1 MNFDIL
7 IGMADNWMNTLDKR
21 RLEAFV
27 QLSKELNFTR
37 AARLLNITQSTLS
50 AAIRTLEIELDVVLF
65 ERSTRS
71 VALTDHGRLFLPHAR
86 TAISALDSAKSS
98 VSPSGGL
105 RGSLTVGMLN
115 GLRMIDIPALAG
127 DFHRRHPDVQ
137 LRLEAARRG
146 TDELVERL
154 GDGSVDIAFVGSN
167 LTDKRL
173 RVIPIRSYK
182 LQLIIPSS
190 HSLAKQRSVTL
201 DQIAQEP
208 FVDMPRGFGQRA
220 AIDDAFTRQAL
231 PRSVQ
236 IEVAELKMIPDYV
249 EHGLGIALLPPELV
263 PGARPG
269 LTVIPLRDVEIEWTL
284 SVVVKAV
291 EATSRTVSAFLHLIP
306 QYTSSDHPF

>member
-1 MNFDIL
+1 M
-7 IGMADNWMNTLDKR
+7 DKR

-27 QLSKELNFTR
+27 QLSQELNFTR
-37 AARLLNITQSTLS
+37 AARLLNMTQSTLS

-86 TAISALDSAKSS
+86 AAISALDSAKSA

-105 RGSLTVGMLN
+105 KGSLTVGMLN

-190 HSLAKQRSVTL
+190 HSLAKQRSATL

-249 EHGLGIALLPPELV
+249 EHGLGIALLPPELI
-263 PGARPG
+263 PAARPG